1 MPKNLKLENGRSI
14 CSPQST
20 LFHET
25 ENLVSVQNNQV
36 VTTSLQVAEYF
47 GKTHRHVLRDIR
59 SLLDQKDM
67 SNFGHIF
74 VESEFSDKYGRKQP
88 MYLMNRDGFTL
99 LAMGFTGKKAMQFKI
114 AYINAFNEMEDILR
128 SGQENRYALSILKS
142 ELVKVNKNLRKAITA
157 GRLKYGNAYGP
168 AGDIPSSFSL
178 YEQDSFIKNVKNIMA
193 HVNNALLTAYFLN
206 TELQKKDET
215 IQELEQTIK
224 RIRLEAVKVLGY

>member
-1 MPKNLKLENGRSI
+1 MAVSLS
-14 CSPQST
+14 
-20 LFHET
+20 LFPTQEH
-25 ENLVSVQNNQV
+25 NNQHLVMVNNDRV
-36 VTTSLQVAEYF
+36 VTTSLQVADYF
-47 GKTHRHVLRDIR
+47 GKEHRNVLKAIR
-59 SLLDQKDM
+59 EIDCDP
-67 SNFGHIF
+67 NFTQLNFEPCLYI
-74 VESEFSDKYGRKQP
+74 SELRNGVKRELP
-88 MYLMNRDGFTL
+88 MYYLTRDGFTL

-128 SGQENRYALSILKS
+128 SGQENRYALSVLKS
-142 ELVKVNKNLRKAITA
+142 ELAKVNKNLRRAITA

-224 RIRLEAVKVLGY
+224 RIRLETAKVLGY

>member
-1 MPKNLKLENGRSI
+1 MAASLS
-14 CSPQST
+14 
-20 LFHET
+20 LFPTQEQTNQH
-25 ENLVSVQNNQV
+25 LVMVSNDRV

-47 GKTHRHVLRDIR
+47 GKPHYDVLKSIKSLDCSDLFRDGNF
-59 SLLDQKDM
+59 SLSCYTKKNGNITK
-67 SNFGHIF
+67 S
-74 VESEFSDKYGRKQP
+74 YP
-88 MYLMNRDGFTL
+88 MYYMTRDGFTF
-99 LAMGFTGKKAMQFKI
+99 LAMGFTGKVAAKFKE

-128 SGQENRYALSILKS
+128 SGQENRYALSVLKS
-142 ELVKVNKNLRKAITA
+142 ELAKVNKNLRRAITA

-224 RIRLEAVKVLGY
+224 HIRLETAKVLGY

>member
-1 MPKNLKLENGRSI
+1 MR
-14 CSPQST
+14 T
-20 LFHET
+20 VDLFPAQEKSEH
-25 ENLVSVQNNQV
+25 LVSVQNNQV

-47 GKTHRHVLRDIR
+47 DKRHADVLRQINNLITLNAKLRLGYESVTYED
-59 SLLDQKDM
+59 
-67 SNFGHIF
+67 SNG
-74 VESEFSDKYGRKQP
+74 KKQP

-128 SGQENRYALSILKS
+128 SGQENRYALSVLKS
-142 ELVKVNKNLRKAITA
+142 ELAKVNKNLRRAITA

-206 TELQKKDET
+206 TELQKKDKT
-215 IQELEQTIK
+215 IQEMEQALK
-224 RIRLEAVKVLGY
+224 QIRLETAKVLGY

>member
-1 MPKNLKLENGRSI
+1 MAT
-14 CSPQST
+14 T
-20 LFHET
+20 LSLFPTQEQNSQH
-25 ENLVSVQNNQV
+25 LVMVSNDQV

-47 GKTHRHVLRDIR
+47 DKRHADVLRQINNLITLNAKLRLGYESVTYED
-59 SLLDQKDM
+59 
-67 SNFGHIF
+67 SNG
-74 VESEFSDKYGRKQP
+74 KKQP

-128 SGQENRYALSILKS
+128 SGQENRYALSVLKS
-142 ELVKVNKNLRKAITA
+142 ELAKVNKNLRRAITV

-178 YEQDSFIKNVKNIMA
+178 YEQDSFIKNVNNIMA

-206 TELQKKDET
+206 TELQKKDKT
-215 IQELEQTIK
+215 IQELEQALK
-224 RIRLEAVKVLGY
+224 QIRLEAAKVLGY